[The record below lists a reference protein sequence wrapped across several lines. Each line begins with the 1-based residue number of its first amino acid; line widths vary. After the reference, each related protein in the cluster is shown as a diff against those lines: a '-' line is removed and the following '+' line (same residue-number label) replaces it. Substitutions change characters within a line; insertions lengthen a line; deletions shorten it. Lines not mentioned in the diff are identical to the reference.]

1 MDSGESRRKPRATLR
16 LASRFFQREIVKKK
30 RFLQKSAAA
39 ACTPRGLKISE
50 ASEDERKKF
59 SFLTVFPPGKPEGL
73 TGKTANRNGKAFPIS
88 RSCAAEG
95 RTGTKYE
102 TSGAVRWG
110 PPRKRHLLLTGLHRD
125 QIIQQRK
132 RRRKHPLLR
141 WCRARSEPANPRS
154 GSSACR
160 TCCTPWCSC

>member
-59 SFLTVFPPGKPEGL
+59 SFLTVFPPGKLRRCFRGH
-73 TGKTANRNGKAFPIS
+73 S
-88 RSCAAEG
+88 RPG
-95 RTGTKYE
+95 F
-102 TSGAVRWG
+102 
-110 PPRKRHLLLTGLHRD
+110 
-125 QIIQQRK
+125 
-132 RRRKHPLLR
+132 RRSVFLLR
-141 WCRARSEPANPRS
+141 RYIIAVSADESETRADFQAIKKKYPDAFLVKIS
-154 GSSACR
+154 GESTSR
-160 TCCTPWCSC
+160 LQ